1 MAKGGRRPG
10 AGRPEGSK
18 NLRTLQWEALG
29 DAITSIHT
37 ERFNRVLSEAKD
49 ETFVSLYLQALEYFK
64 PKQARTE
71 VTGKD
76 GAPLPAPTIIMRGAK

>member
-1 MAKGGRRPG
+1 MAQGGKRPG
-10 AGRPEGSK
+10 AGRKEGSK

-29 DAITSIHT
+29 DAITSTHT
-37 ERFNRVLSEAKD
+37 ERFNRILSEVKD
-49 ETFVSLYLQALEYFK
+49 ETFVTLYLQALEYFK

-76 GAPLPAPTIIMRGAK
+76 GAPLPAPTIILSRPK